1 VCSTRLEQSSGG
13 HDGLRR
19 GVTPCCAC
27 PGAQHGT
34 APDPKLTAF
43 LAEVAHGR
51 IRPDEAARQLN
62 SLVAS
67 AQPTGDFAAT
77 DLTRCH
83 APRFGAVQNR
93 MGVPS
98 ESQSAACGAETV
110 RPVPLMITS
119 STCSPHT

>member
-1 VCSTRLEQSSGG
+1 M
-13 HDGLRR
+13 RR
-19 GVTPCCAC
+19 PGTQYGV
-27 PGAQHGT
+27 

-67 AQPTGDFAAT
+67 APPTGDFAAT

-83 APRFGAVQNR
+83 APH
-93 MGVPS
+93 
-98 ESQSAACGAETV
+98 CGAFALGCGVKTQQRNMASAV
-110 RPVPLMITS
+110 GHYGQSCP
-119 STCSPHT
+119 C